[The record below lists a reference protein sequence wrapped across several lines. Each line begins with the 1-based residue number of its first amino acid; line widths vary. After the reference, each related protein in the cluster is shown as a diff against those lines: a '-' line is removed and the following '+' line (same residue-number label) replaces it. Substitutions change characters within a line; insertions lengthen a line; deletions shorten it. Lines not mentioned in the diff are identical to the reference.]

1 MRGKRCA
8 VDASLRP
15 AFSTGHTQQATG
27 RPFKPCLASVCPPAS
42 RRTVIR
48 MGREDHLQAA
58 PQSVNVAVLTIS
70 DTRTLETDSSGD
82 YLRREVT
89 AAGHF
94 LCGSELV
101 RDDASQI
108 RPAIIRLMNG
118 AQVILT
124 TGGTGI
130 TGRDVT
136 IPVVESLISKP
147 MPGFGELFRMLS
159 YPEVG
164 GAAMLSRA
172 LGGLAG
178 STLIFALPGSLNAV
192 KTGWEKLLR
201 AELGHLVYE
210 MTRHG

>member
-1 MRGKRCA
+1 
-8 VDASLRP
+8 
-15 AFSTGHTQQATG
+15 
-27 RPFKPCLASVCPPAS
+27 
-42 RRTVIR
+42 

-82 YLRREVT
+82 YLRREV
-89 AAGHF
+89 ASAGHF

-101 RDDASQI
+101 RDDAAQI
-108 RPAIIRLMNG
+108 RPAIIRLMRG
-118 AQVILT
+118 AQVIIT

-136 IPVVESLISKP
+136 IPVVQSLISKP

-192 KTGWEKLLR
+192 TTAWEKLLR